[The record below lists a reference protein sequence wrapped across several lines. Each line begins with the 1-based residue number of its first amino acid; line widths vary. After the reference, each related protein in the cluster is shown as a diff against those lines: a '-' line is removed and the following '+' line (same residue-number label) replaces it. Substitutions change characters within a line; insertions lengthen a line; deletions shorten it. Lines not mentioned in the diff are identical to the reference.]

1 MQSFLDRLQQ
11 QFNSRKGFPT
21 RLAELPRLTLAC
33 FLLALLLAAAL
44 VLANLVGFFNPYQ
57 TAQAQV
63 AETLAFH
70 PDLENRLDYTRAAAI
85 IFGQELHPE
94 IAQQINIWN
103 DSLSPGDIAALAGM
117 LEVQPQEMDIFNQWM
132 NLLAR
137 EILALYG
144 AISTGDQTLTMAA
157 AISYL
162 RDNPENIAV
171 EQMQLLHSGIP
182 PILERMNALRAQGQR
197 IDALARQIGED
208 SPIPAILAGFEFPDH
223 ALSAY
228 GALLQQGYMA
238 WNHLPERSAS
248 LEIQFVNNIAVLEEI
263 FLAIDAARRT
273 DRAWGY
279 SIWQPIAAWL
289 QQRTVAVL
297 LLVVI
302 LLSVAILRYYWTP
315 EQLFNPLQRVKP
327 LLARLRLWLV
337 TLSIRPVAALRG
349 NKPYLQQSRI
359 LVNRLIQQPQ
369 RTQPASQPVS
379 ENARIVVVFPN
390 GSRREY
396 RLPQAGIFR
405 IGSDPA
411 FPVTTPNNPR
421 SYVEVWIRKAHR
433 RYIVEVMFSDDPVL
447 LNRNPISASRVLY
460 HGDLIQVQEL
470 HIIYLGQ

>member
-1 MQSFLDRLQQ
+1 MQSFLDHFLQ
-11 QFNSRKGFPT
+11 QFNSRKGIPT
-21 RLAELPRLTLAC
+21 RLADVPRLTLA
-33 FLLALLLAAAL
+33 FLILALLLIAAV
-44 VLANLVGFFNPYQ
+44 VLANLVGFFNPYH

-103 DSLSPGDIAALAGM
+103 DSLSPGDIASLAGM
-117 LEVQPQEMDIFNQWM
+117 LEVQPQDMDIFNQWM

-137 EILALYG
+137 EILALYS

-162 RDNPENIAV
+162 RDNPESNAV
-171 EQMQLLHSGIP
+171 EQMQLLHNSIP

-197 IDALARQIGED
+197 IDALARQISED
-208 SPIPAILAGFEFPDH
+208 SPVPASLAGFEFPDH
-223 ALSAY
+223 ALSPY
-228 GALLQQGYMA
+228 GALLQQGSIA
-238 WNHLPERSAS
+238 WAHLPERSAS

-289 QQRTVAVL
+289 QQRSVPVL
-297 LLVVI
+297 LLVV
-302 LLSVAILRYYWTP
+302 LLLAAAILRYYWTP
-315 EQLFNPLQRVKP
+315 QQRFNPLQRVKP

-337 TLSIRPVAALRG
+337 TLSIRPVGSRPG
-349 NKPYLQQSRI
+349 SKPYLHQSRV
-359 LVNRLIQQPQ
+359 LVNRLIQPPQ
-369 RTQPASQPVS
+369 RTPLASPSVS
-379 ENARIVVVFPN
+379 ETARIVVVFPN

-396 RLPQAGIFR
+396 RLPQSGIFR

-411 FPVTTPNNPR
+411 FPVTTPTNPR

-470 HIIYLGQ
+470 HIIFLGQ